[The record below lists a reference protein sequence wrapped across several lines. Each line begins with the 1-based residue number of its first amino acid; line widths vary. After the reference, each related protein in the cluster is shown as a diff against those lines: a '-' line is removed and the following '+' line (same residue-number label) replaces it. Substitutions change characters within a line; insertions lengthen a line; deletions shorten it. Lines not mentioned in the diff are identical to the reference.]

1 MQLALGVVVLLLAVL
16 CWVGQLISWFSP
28 TRAARWSLTER
39 QEDVEPTY
47 WLDVR
52 GEALWD
58 LISLWPMVVVGWLLI
73 VDRADWAYWGLVGG
87 GMYIYFSGR
96 GIITRI
102 AMLRGGYRIGST
114 QSVNLGLAA
123 LTIWGLMGL
132 ATVVSAWTV
141 LAGQ

>member
-1 MQLALGVVVLLLAVL
+1 MQLALGVVVMLLALL
-16 CWVGQLISWFSP
+16 CWVGQLISWFAP
-28 TRAARWSLTER
+28 ITAARWSLAER

-47 WLDVR
+47 WLDIR

-73 VDRADWAYWGLVGG
+73 VDSTDWAYWGLVGG
-87 GMYIYFSGR
+87 GMYVYFSGR
-96 GIITRI
+96 GIITRM
-102 AMLRGGYRIGST
+102 AMLKGGYRIGSA

-132 ATVVSAWTV
+132 TTVVSAWTV
-141 LAGQ
+141 LAGR

>member
-28 TRAARWSLTER
+28 TTAARWSLTER

-73 VDRADWAYWGLVGG
+73 VDSADWAYWGLVGG

-96 GIITRI
+96 GIITRM
-102 AMLRGGYRIGST
+102 AMLKGGCRIGSA